1 MNTRR
6 GVFNSAHHVGCGMI
20 WLPFLCSN
28 QICEWKWQQASK
40 GLLLA
45 ACLTDKGALQKQHAA
60 FSGTMMPSLNNRNND
75 STAGREMER
84 ERFGRGVEAG
94 LRGGGVHIQQFGR
107 KRMWQK
113 HTKAFMFG
121 FWWCSILFGNRI
133 LCGAVF
139 NAIPSQYKS
148 ALFYLN
154 KHGQDARR
162 I

>member
-6 GVFNSAHHVGCGMI
+6 GVFNSAHHVGWGMI

-75 STAGREMER
+75 STAGREKGLAGGWKQDWEVEVYTYSNLEEKECDKSIQR
-84 ERFGRGVEAG
+84 LLCSVSDGARFCLWIESCAEPSSMQS
-94 LRGGGVHIQQFGR
+94 LRNINQP
-107 KRMWQK
+107 
-113 HTKAFMFG
+113 
-121 FWWCSILFGNRI
+121 CSIWTSTGRMH
-133 LCGAVF
+133 AVF
-139 NAIPSQYKS
+139 
-148 ALFYLN
+148 
-154 KHGQDARR
+154 RR
-162 I
+162 